1 MVDGGGTAASA
12 RMRWR
17 ALIVGLIALAA
28 IGAGLAWI
36 FSDKSS
42 TSTDDAYVQADK
54 TIVSP
59 RVRGMVLQVVAQE
72 NRPVKAGDV
81 LVKIDPEEYDLLIAK
96 AQGDLMAA
104 RASEAAA
111 KAGLARLDAEEK
123 LAEGA
128 VNSAETLAGPKGPS
142 DPVLRQAFET
152 AHGQAL
158 VAARTRGDI
167 VASMGEATAAE
178 FRAKTELVAAE
189 LQKSQTSVLAPAG
202 GTVADVQATVGQMVQ
217 PGVTLMTIVGQAQP
231 VITANFKETQIGRM
245 HGPDRPGEDRRPA
258 RRHLHRQGRE
268 HIPRLGLAVRPD
280 PVRARQR
287 QLHQDCP
294 AGSGS
299 HRPRSGPT
307 RPRSPARRPVGG
319 GDGAIGARLAPEGA
333 QHPLPRPAYWRNDAG
348 RLTRRRLA
356 RGRHA
361 ISARALGSVERP
373 VGPLHQRCRRLAR
386 PPFGKSS
393 RQRDVAHGFVGVPPF
408 QCRRRSPRSSR

>member
-1 MVDGGGTAASA
+1 
-12 RMRWR
+12 MRWR

-128 VNSAETLAGPKGPS
+128 VNSAEKLAGPKGPS

-178 FRAKTELVAAE
+178 FRAKTELDAAE

-245 HGPDRPGEDRRPA
+245 HEGQIAQVKIDALPGATFTGKVESISP
-258 RRHLHRQGRE
+258 
-268 HIPRLGLAVRPD
+268 
-280 PVRARQR
+280 
-287 QLHQDCP
+287 
-294 AGSGS
+294 GSGS
-299 HRPRSGPT
+299 QFALIPFEPGSGNFT
-307 RPRSPARRPVGG
+307 KIVQRVPVRIVLDPGQPG
-319 GDGAIGARLAPEGA
+319 LDRL
-333 QHPLPRPAYWRNDAG
+333 RAG
-348 RLTRRRLA
+348 LSAEVTVRL
-356 RGRHA
+356 GR
-361 ISARALGSVERP
+361 
-373 VGPLHQRCRRLAR
+373 
-386 PPFGKSS
+386 
-393 RQRDVAHGFVGVPPF
+393 D
-408 QCRRRSPRSSR
+408 

>member
-1 MVDGGGTAASA
+1 MVDGGGTAGTT

-17 ALIVGLIALAA
+17 ALVVGLIALAA
-28 IGAGLAWI
+28 IGAGLLWI
-36 FSDKSS
+36 FSDKAT

-128 VNSAETLAGPKGPS
+128 VNSAEKLAGPKGPS

-178 FRAKTELVAAE
+178 FRAKTELDAAE

-245 HGPDRPGEDRRPA
+245 HEGQIAQVKIDALPGATFTGKVESISP
-258 RRHLHRQGRE
+258 
-268 HIPRLGLAVRPD
+268 
-280 PVRARQR
+280 
-287 QLHQDCP
+287 
-294 AGSGS
+294 GSGS
-299 HRPRSGPT
+299 QFALIPFEPGSGNFT
-307 RPRSPARRPVGG
+307 KIVQRVPVRIVLDPGQPG
-319 GDGAIGARLAPEGA
+319 LDRL
-333 QHPLPRPAYWRNDAG
+333 RAG
-348 RLTRRRLA
+348 LSAEVTVRL
-356 RGRHA
+356 GR
-361 ISARALGSVERP
+361 
-373 VGPLHQRCRRLAR
+373 
-386 PPFGKSS
+386 
-393 RQRDVAHGFVGVPPF
+393 D
-408 QCRRRSPRSSR
+408 